1 MKITIWS
8 LKGGVGKTSIALNL
22 ALSCNCKIIT
32 NERYSLLTD
41 VLNEEN
47 LLQLGVSE
55 KIPQLGKEDKIIFD
69 MGGTVDKRIIDCLK
83 QSELVLVPTTAND
96 IDIQGCISTV
106 MELQDYIEKEK
117 ITIIVNNTTGKKDLE
132 KVRSI
137 INQICEHK
145 YKFFELKRSRAL
157 VNIFDS
163 KKSIKE
169 MSKKGLRKNSYR
181 KINEQFNNLINFI
194 EGKNEK
200 I

>member
-1 MKITIWS
+1 
-8 LKGGVGKTSIALNL
+8 
-22 ALSCNCKIIT
+22 
-32 NERYSLLTD
+32 
-41 VLNEEN
+41 
-47 LLQLGVSE
+47 
-55 KIPQLGKEDKIIFD
+55 